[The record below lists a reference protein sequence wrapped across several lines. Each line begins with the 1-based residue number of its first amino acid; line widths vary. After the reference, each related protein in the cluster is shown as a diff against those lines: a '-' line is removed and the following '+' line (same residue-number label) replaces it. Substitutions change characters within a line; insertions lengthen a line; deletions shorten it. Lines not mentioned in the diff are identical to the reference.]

1 MGKAD
6 LHIHSTYSYDG
17 TATVPAILEHVK
29 RNTDLDVIAI
39 TDHDEIDGAL
49 EAVALAPK
57 YGLAV
62 IPGVEVST
70 AEGHLLALFVT
81 QPVPANLSL
90 VETVQCVAEQG
101 GICVGAHPGGPWRWC
116 LQEKNLAC
124 ALQARAVA
132 DTLLGLEVYNA
143 SLPHLGINR
152 KANAI
157 GQRLALAQVGNS
169 DAHLLWMIGLAAT
182 EFPGKTAADL
192 KSALHDR
199 LTTTAVSKRP
209 LHYLA
214 SHLKHQFLRQVGLA
228 HCSPAV
234 PGSPIVLRRLAAI
247 ERLHSIDQP
256 LIPL

>member
-39 TDHDEIDGAL
+39 TDHDQIDGAL
-49 EAVALAPK
+49 EAVALAPQ
-57 YGLAV
+57 YGLDV
-62 IPGVEVST
+62 IPGVEVSS
-70 AEGHLLALFVT
+70 AEGHVLALFVT
-81 QPVPANLSL
+81 QPVPPNLSL

-101 GICVGAHPGGPWRWC
+101 GICIGAHPGGPWRWC
-116 LQEKNLAC
+116 LQEKNLYS
-124 ALQARAVA
+124 ALQTQGVA

-143 SLPHLGINR
+143 SLPYLGINR
-152 KANAI
+152 KAHAI
-157 GQRLALAQVGNS
+157 GQHLALAQVGNS

-192 KSALHDR
+192 KGALRDC
-199 LTTTAVSKRP
+199 LTTTTVSKRP

-214 SHLKHQFLRQVGLA
+214 SHLKNQFLRQLGLA
-228 HCSPAV
+228 YCSSAT
-234 PGSPIVLRRLAAI
+234 PGSPIVLRRLASV
-247 ERLHSIDQP
+247 ER
-256 LIPL
+256 

>member
-39 TDHDEIDGAL
+39 TDHDQIDGAL
-49 EAVALAPK
+49 EAVALAPQ
-57 YGLAV
+57 YGLDV
-62 IPGVEVST
+62 IPGVEVSS
-70 AEGHLLALFVT
+70 AEGHVLALFVT
-81 QPVPANLSL
+81 QPVPPNLSL

-101 GICVGAHPGGPWRWC
+101 GICIGAHPGGPWRWC
-116 LQEKNLAC
+116 LQEKNLYS
-124 ALQARAVA
+124 ALQTQGVA

-143 SLPHLGINR
+143 SLPYLGINR
-152 KANAI
+152 KAHAI
-157 GQRLALAQVGNS
+157 GQHLALAQVGNS

-192 KSALHDR
+192 KGALRDC
-199 LTTTAVSKRP
+199 LTTTTVSKRP

-214 SHLKHQFLRQVGLA
+214 SHLKNQFLRQLGLA
-228 HCSPAV
+228 YCSSAT
-234 PGSPIVLRRLAAI
+234 PGSPIVLRRLAGV
-247 ERLHSIDQP
+247 ER
-256 LIPL
+256 